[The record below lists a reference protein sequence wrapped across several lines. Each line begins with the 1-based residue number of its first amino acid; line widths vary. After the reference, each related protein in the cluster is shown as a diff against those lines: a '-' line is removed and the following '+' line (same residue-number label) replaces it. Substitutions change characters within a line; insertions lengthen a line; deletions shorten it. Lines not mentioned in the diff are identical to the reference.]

1 MGLYSLFWV
10 VILLVSASSVH
21 GSDGFPG
28 LLDSVHGSDGFP
40 GLLDSVHGSD
50 GLPGLLD
57 SVHGNDGLPGLLGS
71 FLGSDG
77 LPGLLGSVHGSDV
90 CAGLPGLLNCAPFL
104 LGGVSSPDAS
114 CCKSL
119 KWLRQ
124 HAMKKGDKRELCKC
138 LKVEDLKHKGVIL
151 DRARTLPR
159 LCKVKLPVPLVP
171 DNIDCD
177 KIKAA
182 C

>member
-1 MGLYSLFWV
+1 MGLYSFFWV
-10 VILLVSASSVH
+10 VIFLASASSVH

-50 GLPGLLD
+50 GLLD
-57 SVHGNDGLPGLLGS
+57 SVHGSDGFPGLL
-71 FLGSDG
+71 D
-77 LPGLLGSVHGSDV
+77 SVHGSDV
-90 CAGLPGLLNCAPFL
+90 CAGLPGLLDCSPFL
-104 LGGVSSPDAS
+104 LGSVSSPDAS

-119 KWLRQ
+119 KWLSQ
-124 HAMKKGDKRELCKC
+124 HAMKKEDKRELCKC

-151 DRARTLPR
+151 DRTKTLPR

-177 KIKAA
+177 NL
-182 C
+182 

>member
-1 MGLYSLFWV
+1 M
-10 VILLVSASSVH
+10 AAMAC
-21 GSDGFPG
+21 
-28 LLDSVHGSDGFP
+28 LDCSTQSMA
-40 GLLDSVHGSD
+40 
-50 GLPGLLD
+50 
-57 SVHGNDGLPGLLGS
+57 NDGLPGLLGS

-151 DRARTLPR
+151 DRARNTPS
-159 LCKVKLPVPLVP
+159 PVQSQAP
-171 DNIDCD
+171 C
-177 KIKAA
+177 AA
-182 C
+182 RA

>member
-1 MGLYSLFWV
+1 MGLYSLFWVV

-28 LLDSVHGSDGFP
+28 LLDSVHGSDG
-40 GLLDSVHGSD
+40 
-50 GLPGLLD
+50 
-57 SVHGNDGLPGLLGS
+57 
-71 FLGSDG
+71 
-77 LPGLLGSVHGSDV
+77 LPGLLGSVHGSD
-90 CAGLPGLLNCAPFL
+90 GLPGIARLCPWQRWLAWDCSAQSMAAMAC
-104 LGGVSSPDAS
+104 LGCSAQSMAAMYAQACLGCLTVPHSCWDGVSSPDAS

-151 DRARTLPR
+151 DRARNTPS
-159 LCKVKLPVPLVP
+159 PVQSQAP
-171 DNIDCD
+171 C
-177 KIKAA
+177 AA
-182 C
+182 RA

>member
-1 MGLYSLFWV
+1 MPEKSTTRWLPWIAGLSPWQRWLSW
-10 VILLVSASSVH
+10 IARLSPWQRWLAWIAQLC
-21 GSDGFPG
+21 PWQRWLTLG
-28 LLDSVHGSDGFP
+28 LLDSVH
-40 GLLDSVHGSD
+40 
-50 GLPGLLD
+50 
-57 SVHGNDGLPGLLGS
+57 
-71 FLGSDG
+71 GSDG

-151 DRARTLPR
+151 DRAKTLPR
-159 LCKVKLPVPLVP
+159 LCKVKLP
-171 DNIDCD
+171 C
-177 KIKAA
+177 AA
-182 C
+182 RA